1 MAKLEVLDSGEVRTR
16 LGASPIE
23 WWTEDD
29 GFGLLAVGVDGSLRA
44 YAPSEAEAMLGG
56 RLAHLTSY
64 DGKLVIIIEPNR
76 ESPTKRS
83 GVERVAEH
91 APSTSSDVPEAV
103 DEAPVTPLPTKFV
116 GVGGAAEMLKQGQ
129 PVAEEP
135 EQEEGPRPLTITM
148 TPEKLAEL
156 ETLIL
161 VNIQEAKS
169 LGNLPMNIS
178 QIQGMFPTYDD
189 EHIEA
194 ALENLMESDRI
205 WGNKETGNY
214 RL

>member
-1 MAKLEVLDSGEVRTR
+1 
-16 LGASPIE
+16 
-23 WWTEDD
+23 
-29 GFGLLAVGVDGSLRA
+29 
-44 YAPSEAEAMLGG
+44 
-56 RLAHLTSY
+56 
-64 DGKLVIIIEPNR
+64 
-76 ESPTKRS
+76 
-83 GVERVAEH
+83 
-91 APSTSSDVPEAV
+91 
-103 DEAPVTPLPTKFV
+103 
-116 GVGGAAEMLKQGQ
+116 MLKQGQ

-135 EQEEGPRPLTITM
+135 EQEEGPRPFTITM
-148 TPEKLAEL
+148 TPEKMAEL